1 MQSKSNLRKIKRVAR
16 HERIR
21 KHLVGTKERPRLC
34 VSRSLKNMS
43 AQIIDDTS
51 HKVIAGIS
59 TLDKDIRTKIKS
71 GGNLAAA
78 IALGEAVAALAQKKG
93 ITKVSF
99 DRGGYLYHG
108 RIKAVAEAARKAGL
122 DF

>member
-1 MQSKSNLRKIKRVAR
+1 MQTKSNLRKIKRIAR

-21 KHLVGTKERPRLC
+21 KNLTGTPERPRLC
-34 VSRSLKNMS
+34 VSRSLKNIS

-51 HKVIAGIS
+51 RKVIVGVS
-59 TLDKDIRTKIKS
+59 TLNKDIRKKIKS
-71 GGNLAAA
+71 GGNLEAAT
-78 IALGEAVAALAQKKG
+78 ALGEAVAALAQKKG
-93 ITKVSF
+93 ITKVAF

-122 DF
+122 EF